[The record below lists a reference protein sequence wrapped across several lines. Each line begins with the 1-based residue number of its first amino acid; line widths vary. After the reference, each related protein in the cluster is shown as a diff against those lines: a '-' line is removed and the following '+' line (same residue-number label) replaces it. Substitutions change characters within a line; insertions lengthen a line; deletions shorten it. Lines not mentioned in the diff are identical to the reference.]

1 MPTPTFRTILPMNI
15 ARLWC
20 LAFLATLVAL
30 AAPLAAQSPTPTT
43 PTPAQQPA
51 ATQAP
56 TTPPQPAADK
66 PPVLAPSSIPGGR
79 AAKNIAVIT
88 IKGEI
93 DRKGVMA
100 QSISRRI
107 DAAVRDGADA
117 IVFDIDTPGG
127 SVPTVLKI
135 CEQIRSS
142 PVRNTVAWIN
152 PEAFSGGAIIAL
164 ACREIVVNDKASF
177 GDAMPIFQSPLNL
190 IAGGANAP
198 KDPELLKKVLPPLI
212 SEVTQSARDYN
223 TANGAYLRDEYLVQ
237 AIIANDVEL
246 WFVRN
251 KSTGTRMCIDRA
263 EFELLFPGV
272 STAGATRLPS
282 QAGSSTLSLPSS
294 NQSAPNM
301 PVPAGSAKL
310 ALAAPNTTTIAPSL
324 RPRLTSADVG
334 EWELIDKVKDDS
346 LPAVFKAADML
357 HYGLCNNET
366 QVING
371 QGTLKPINTDA
382 DLKAFF
388 GAVNLQRYD
397 SNWSETLVDLLTSL
411 PIQALLVVVF
421 LITIFVEMT
430 HPGAIVPG
438 VISVVA
444 LGLLIAPGMLIGM
457 ASWWEVLAIFTGMVL
472 IGLEIF
478 VIPGFGVPGILGLF
492 LLFTGLIG
500 LFVPAGTGPFP
511 NTPEERRDLL
521 RGGVALLLSFGT
533 AGTAMYFIAK
543 HFGSIPFIGRLILK
557 TPDSD
562 DSDVLIAMDPD
573 GGAAARPGDTGTAI
587 TPMRPAGRIQIN
599 DQILD
604 AVAEFG
610 FIEPGTRIKVV
621 QVDGMRIAVERIA

>member
-1 MPTPTFRTILPMNI
+1 MNT

-20 LAFLATLVAL
+20 LALLATLVAL
-30 AAPLAAQSPTPTT
+30 AAPLAAQTPTLPTPT
-43 PTPAQQPA
+43 PT
-51 ATQAP
+51 
-56 TTPPQPAADK
+56 DK
-66 PPVLAPSSIPGGR
+66 PPVLAPSAIPGGR
-79 AAKNIAVIT
+79 AAKNVAVIT

-223 TANGAYLRDEYLVQ
+223 TANGAYLL
-237 AIIANDVEL
+237 
-246 WFVRN
+246 
-251 KSTGTRMCIDRA
+251 CIDHA

-282 QAGSSTLSLPSS
+282 QAGSTTLSLPAAT
-294 NQSAPNM
+294 QSAPNM

-324 RPRLTSADVG
+324 RPRLTSTDVG
-334 EWELIDKVKDDS
+334 EWELIDKVKDGS

-366 QVING
+366 QIING

-388 GAVNLQRYD
+388 GATHLQRYD
-397 SNWSETLVDLLTSL
+397 SNWSETHVDLLTSL

-457 ASWWEVLAIFTGMVL
+457 ASWWEVLAIFTGIFL

-492 LLFTGLIG
+492 LLFSGLIG

-533 AGTAMYFIAK
+533 AGSAMYFIAK

-573 GGAAARPGDTGTAI
+573 GGAAARPGDIGIAI

>member
-1 MPTPTFRTILPMNI
+1 MPTPAFRTIILMNI

-20 LAFLATLVAL
+20 LALLATLVAL
-30 AAPLAAQSPTPTT
+30 AAPLAAQSPSSPA
-43 PTPAQQPA
+43 PAQPPAPAQAPA
-51 ATQAP
+51 AAP
-56 TTPPQPAADK
+56 TTATPTDK

-79 AAKNIAVIT
+79 AAKNVAIIT
-88 IKGEI
+88 VKGEI

-107 DAAVRDGADA
+107 AAAVRDGADA

-142 PVRNTVAWIN
+142 PIRNTVAWIN

-164 ACREIVVNDKASF
+164 ACREIVVAEHASF

-190 IAGGANAP
+190 LAGGANAP
-198 KDPELLKKVLPPLI
+198 KDPELLKKILPPLI

-237 AIIANDVEL
+237 SIIANDVEL

-251 KSTGTRMCIDRA
+251 KTTGTRMCIDRA
-263 EFELLFPGV
+263 EFEMLFPGV
-272 STAGATRLPS
+272 ALTGPTRLPS
-282 QAGSSTLSLPSS
+282 QAGSAPLSLPGS

-324 RPRLTSADVG
+324 RPRLTIADVG
-334 EWELIDKVKDDS
+334 EWELVDKVKDGS

-357 HYGLCNNET
+357 HYGLCNNDT

-371 QGTLKPINTDA
+371 QGTLKPINSDA

-388 GAVNLQRYD
+388 GAMNLQRYD
-397 SNWSETLVDLLTSL
+397 TNWSETLVDALTSL
-411 PIQALLVVVF
+411 PTQILLVVIF
-421 LITIFVEMT
+421 LIAAFVEMT

-438 VISVVA
+438 VTSVVA

-457 ASWWEVLAIFTGMVL
+457 ASWWEVLAIFSGMLL

-478 VIPGFGVPGILGLF
+478 VIPGFGVPGVIGLL
-492 LLFTGLIG
+492 LLFAGLIG

-573 GGAAARPGDTGTAI
+573 AGIAARPGDIGTAI

-604 AVAEFG
+604 AVAEYG
-610 FIEPGTRIKVV
+610 FIEPGSRIKVV